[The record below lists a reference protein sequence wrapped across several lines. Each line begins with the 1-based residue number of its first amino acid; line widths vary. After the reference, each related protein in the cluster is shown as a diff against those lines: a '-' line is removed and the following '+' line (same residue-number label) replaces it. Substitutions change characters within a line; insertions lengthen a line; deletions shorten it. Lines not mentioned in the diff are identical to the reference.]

1 MGVLPEP
8 VLEVKPK
15 MLGSSVLRKYSW
27 AAVNPGSQFP
37 STGKIYLSKRTPRKE
52 DDRVNGSK

>member
-37 STGKIYLSKRTPRKE
+37 SHQPEKPK
-52 DDRVNGSK
+52 